1 MSNVHFITFE
11 GCEGVG
17 KSTQIRLLAEEL
29 GRRKVPCVVTREPGG
44 SRIAESIRRII
55 LDAGNSDMD
64 DLCELFLYLAARAQH
79 LKDIVRPALAE
90 GKVVICDRYIDST
103 FAYQGYGKGL
113 DADMVEALNRAAIGD
128 LIPDLTIFLD
138 LPPERAF
145 MRKGG
150 PDREDRLELMAQ
162 SFHEKVYAGYLEISR
177 RAPERFVRVDARGSK
192 QETHAK
198 VLELMQ
204 KYGILGGS
212 RRGRI

>member
-128 LIPDLTIFLD
+128 LMPDLTIFLD

-204 KYGILGGS
+204 KYGIL
-212 RRGRI
+212 

>member
-204 KYGILGGS
+204 KYGIL
-212 RRGRI
+212 

>member
-103 FAYQGYGKGL
+103 FAYQGDGKGL
-113 DADMVEALNRAAIGD
+113 DADLVEALNRAAIGD

-145 MRKGG
+145 VRKGG

-204 KYGILGGS
+204 KYGIL
-212 RRGRI
+212 

>member
-79 LKDIVRPALAE
+79 LKDIVRPALTE

-204 KYGILGGS
+204 KYGIL
-212 RRGRI
+212 

>member
-150 PDREDRLELMAQ
+150 PDREDRL
-162 SFHEKVYAGYLEISR
+162 
-177 RAPERFVRVDARGSK
+177 VRVDARGSK

-204 KYGILGGS
+204 KYGIL
-212 RRGRI
+212 

>member
-44 SRIAESIRRII
+44 SRIAENIRRII

-128 LIPDLTIFLD
+128 LMPDLTIFLD

-204 KYGILGGS
+204 KYGIL
-212 RRGRI
+212 

>member
-113 DADMVEALNRAAIGD
+113 DADMVEALNRVAIGD

-204 KYGILGGS
+204 KYGIL
-212 RRGRI
+212 

>member
-55 LDAGNSDMD
+55 LDAGNSEMD

-103 FAYQGYGKGL
+103 FAYQGYGTGL
-113 DADMVEALNRAAIGD
+113 AAIMVEALNRAAIGD

-204 KYGILGGS
+204 KYGIL
-212 RRGRI
+212 

>member
-1 MSNVHFITFE
+1 MSGVRFITFE

-29 GRRKVPCVVTREPGG
+29 ERRKIPFVLTREPGG
-44 SRIAESIRRII
+44 SSIAESIRRII
-55 LDAGNSDMD
+55 LDAGNSEMD

-113 DADMVEALNRAAIGD
+113 NANMVEALNRAAIGD
-128 LIPDLTIFLD
+128 LVPDLTLFLD
-138 LPPERAF
+138 LPPEYAF
-145 MRKGG
+145 SRKGG
-150 PDREDRLELMAQ
+150 PDREDRLELLAQ
-162 SFHEKVYAGYLEISR
+162 SFHEKVYAGYLEIFER
-177 RAPERFVRVDARGSK
+177 EPNRFVRVDASGSK

-198 VLELMQ
+198 VLELIQ
-204 KYGILGGS
+204 RYGIL
-212 RRGRI
+212 

>member
-44 SRIAESIRRII
+44 SRIAENIRRII

-204 KYGILGGS
+204 KYGIL
-212 RRGRI
+212 

>member
-17 KSTQIRLLAEEL
+17 KSTHIRLLAEEL

-103 FAYQGYGKGL
+103 VAYQGYGKGL

-204 KYGILGGS
+204 KYGIL
-212 RRGRI
+212 

>member
-145 MRKGG
+145 LRKGG

-162 SFHEKVYAGYLEISR
+162 SFHEKVYLEISR

-204 KYGILGGS
+204 KYGIL
-212 RRGRI
+212 

>member
-113 DADMVEALNRAAIGD
+113 DANMVEALNRAAIGD

-204 KYGILGGS
+204 KYGIL
-212 RRGRI
+212 

>member
-1 MSNVHFITFE
+1 MNNVHFITFE

-204 KYGILGGS
+204 KYGIL
-212 RRGRI
+212 

>member
-55 LDAGNSDMD
+55 LNAGNSDMD

-204 KYGILGGS
+204 KYGIL
-212 RRGRI
+212 

>member
-162 SFHEKVYAGYLEISR
+162 SFHEKEISR

-204 KYGILGGS
+204 KYGIL
-212 RRGRI
+212 

>member
-17 KSTQIRLLAEEL
+17 KSTQIRLLAEGL

-55 LDAGNSDMD
+55 LDAGNSEMD

-113 DADMVEALNRAAIGD
+113 DANMVEALNRAAIGD

-204 KYGILGGS
+204 KYGIL
-212 RRGRI
+212 

>member
-44 SRIAESIRRII
+44 SRIAENIRRII

-113 DADMVEALNRAAIGD
+113 DADMVEELNRAAIGD
-128 LIPDLTIFLD
+128 LMPDLTIFLD
-138 LPPERAF
+138 LPSERAF

-204 KYGILGGS
+204 KYGIL
-212 RRGRI
+212 

>member
-55 LDAGNSDMD
+55 LDAGNSEMD

-113 DADMVEALNRAAIGD
+113 DANMVEALNRAAIGD

-204 KYGILGGS
+204 KYGIL
-212 RRGRI
+212 